1 MTMRAHLTDETLM
14 DLCEGT
20 AAPEARAHLEA
31 CAECLSRVEEAQQ
44 GLVLARQAGE
54 AEPSP
59 LYWPALSRNVR
70 SRIDGTAARGWSWWA
85 PPLLAAASLAAVVA
99 FLPDRAGPPPSPAA
113 SYAAHLPAWSAL
125 PPAEDDPGLPVLAE
139 VAPLYADAVSSVSC
153 QDVSRCLASL
163 SDEEDGLLAEALRQ
177 EWGGDVL

>member
-1 MTMRAHLTDETLM
+1 MTMRTHLSDETLM

-20 AAPEARAHLEA
+20 AGTEARAHIEA
-31 CAECLSRVEEAQQ
+31 CAECLARVDEAQQ
-44 GLVLARQAGE
+44 GLILAREAGE

-59 LYWPALSRNVR
+59 LYWPVLRRNVR
-70 SRIDGTAARGWSWWA
+70 SRIDERPARVWFKWA
-85 PPLLAAASLAAVVA
+85 PPLIAAAPLAAVVA
-99 FLPDRAGPPPSPAA
+99 FVPGRAGQPPSPAA
-113 SYAAHLPAWSAL
+113 YVTHLPAWSAL

-139 VAPLYADAVSSVSC
+139 VAPLAVDAVSSVSC

-163 SDEEDGLLAEALRQ
+163 SDEEDGLVAEALRQ

>member
-1 MTMRAHLTDETLM
+1 MTMRTHLSDETLM

-31 CAECLSRVEEAQQ
+31 CPECLSRVEEAQQ

-59 LYWPALSRNVR
+59 LYWPALRRNVR
-70 SRIDGTAARGWSWWA
+70 SRIDETPARRWSWWG
-85 PPLLAAASLAAVVA
+85 PPLLATASLAAVVA
-99 FLPDRAGPPPSPAA
+99 FLPGRAGQPPSPAA
-113 SYAAHLPAWSAL
+113 YVAHLPAWSAL
-125 PPAEDDPGLPVLAE
+125 PPAEDDPGLPMLAE
-139 VAPLYADAVSSVSC
+139 VAPLAVDAVSSVSC

-163 SDEEDGLLAEALRQ
+163 SEEEDGLVAEALRQ